1 MLDEMHDRL
10 MRSGDPGRAGRRSC
24 GRTRSAI
31 LNDEVRYG
39 MTLWWNKI
47 NPHRSY
53 VKGWKI
59 APSHYLNQH
68 LDQVWIDKG

>member
-1 MLDEMHDRL
+1 MSAFERRVISDEAH
-10 MRSGDPGRAGRRSC
+10 
-24 GRTRSAI
+24 
-31 LNDEVRYG
+31 YG
-39 MTLWWNKI
+39 MTMWWNKI

-59 APSHYLNQH
+59 APSHNLNQH